1 MLNKRLA
8 LFTTISAFTAISA
21 FTTIPNLQH
30 KADTLYI
37 VNIDINPVTKTIITN
52 P

>member
-8 LFTTISAFTAISA
+8 LP
-21 FTTIPNLQH
+21 TTIPNLQH
-30 KADTLYI
+30 KADALHILNTDTNL
-37 VNIDINPVTKTIITN
+37 VTKTIITN